1 VRMRANYQALYG
13 QTVRTNHGAE
23 TTTYGRI
30 KAKLRMLQ
38 YIRASETAR
47 LAISQL
53 PAHWAY

>member
-1 VRMRANYQALYG
+1 MRANYQALYG